1 MSDPTVRRRI
11 LPALWVLAALAGC
24 SGSPRVAGDAQAA
37 DPAQFLERL
46 APYCNRAFA
55 GRVLH
60 ESPAGAEPEWQQA
73 LVLDLR
79 CQGSARLIALSVGED
94 RSRAM
99 QLGQTVEGVRLN
111 HTRHRPDG
119 RPEALSG
126 FGGLARAE
134 TATAD
139 RVEFPAD
146 EASRELF
153 RRHGAGGAADSVW
166 ALEFMDGQTLVYEV
180 KRPGHHLRLG
190 FDLANPVPAPPRP
203 WAEAPVL

>member
-1 MSDPTVRRRI
+1 MRAWLRAPAEGIRPRPQRVPELRAPGREAPCLGAVVPPGRQRLVRDGLQVRQGQAPQSGEQGRWRWLFRPERGWQVRPGGFRQRLRLHLHFRVTMSGPTVRRRL

-99 QLGQTVEGVRLN
+99 QLGQTVE
-111 HTRHRPDG
+111 
-119 RPEALSG
+119 
-126 FGGLARAE
+126 
-134 TATAD
+134 
-139 RVEFPAD
+139 
-146 EASRELF
+146 
-153 RRHGAGGAADSVW
+153 
-166 ALEFMDGQTLVYEV
+166 
-180 KRPGHHLRLG
+180 
-190 FDLANPVPAPPRP
+190 
-203 WAEAPVL
+203 